1 MLTPLL
7 TVLPV
12 FGLIFAGWLAR
23 RLGALG
29 PQATGE
35 LNRFVVWLALPA
47 LLFKIVATAQPVQ
60 LWHPGFLA
68 ALTLGTIGTFAAT
81 IAWRMRSGA
90 QGGLADATIDGLNS
104 SYANNGYM
112 GFPIIAVVLG
122 QQANAL
128 TLLSVLMTVCVL
140 FASGVILIEASG
152 QKADSTGALI
162 LKVTRRVAANPLV
175 AAPLVASL
183 FPITGLPVPAPV
195 NSFLTMLGGA
205 ASPCALVALGLFLA
219 AERSGAPAP
228 KERISALITLKLV
241 AQPVLVWVLAA
252 KVFRIDA
259 MALHAAVILSAL
271 PTGTG
276 PFMLAEFYG
285 RDADVTA
292 RVVLLSTIISLG
304 TITAYLWWAL

>member
-12 FGLIFAGWLAR
+12 FALIFAGWLAR
-23 RLGALG
+23 RLKALG
-29 PQATGE
+29 PQATSE

-47 LLFKIVATAQPVQ
+47 LLFEIVAKARPVE

-68 ALTLGTIGTFAAT
+68 VMALGTMGTFALT
-81 IAWRMRSGA
+81 ILMRLRH
-90 QGGLADATIDGLNS
+90 GLADATIDALNS

-122 QQANAL
+122 ATARPL

-140 FASGVILIEASG
+140 FATGIVLIEAATQNAASP
-152 QKADSTGALI
+152 GALA
-162 LKVTRRVAANPLV
+162 LKVTRRVLANPLV

-183 FPITGLPVPAPV
+183 FPITGLAVPGPLD
-195 NSFLTMLGGA
+195 SFLTMLGGA

-219 AERSGAPAP
+219 AERGHGPAA
-228 KERISALITLKLV
+228 KERITTLIAIKLI
-241 AQPVLVWVLAA
+241 AQPALVWALAA
-252 KVFRIDA
+252 KVF
-259 MALHAAVILSAL
+259 ALAPMQVHAAVILSAL

-285 RDADVTA
+285 READVTA
-292 RVVLLSTIISLG
+292 RAVLISTIISLA
-304 TITAYLWWAL
+304 TITTYLWWAL